1 MVFYHSSEIQSGALI
16 FGGTY
21 NKGVAVH
28 SYAAYPIAEKWIV
41 ATTPLLITF
50 IGSLGVFGICMILLA
65 TFATFFIAA
74 SWIVYALRDTAP
86 LALARVYSRFRQYR
100 KRINDEES
108 WDRACPEALGDDS
121 EEIFHI
127 KGGH

>member
-1 MVFYHSSEIQSGALI
+1 MDRRNKSSAHNI
-16 FGGTY
+16 Y
-21 NKGVAVH
+21 R
-28 SYAAYPIAEKWIV
+28 
-41 ATTPLLITF
+41 
-50 IGSLGVFGICMILLA
+50 LA
-65 TFATFFIAA
+65 RGLWHMYDFATFFIAA